1 MEAVQRRAREQS
13 QEEQRVRLR
22 QATLAAR
29 HADAGRRVVVV
40 REEDSTDPRL
50 TMALNATPEGSAM
63 VVTSVPSQQPPPET
77 LDLGASLWANSL
89 LLQRGGASAPVVGG
103 EREHLSEDPSYETSG
118 RVEEGGLALR
128 QESSVLD
135 RAGGVLKKSKSA
147 YLRRLKLLPPSVG
160 VEVEAE
166 GRHGTGLGGRE
177 GMLGVASLLDRV
189 GGGGSRASTAS
200 TASTS
205 VLGTS
210 VSTSSVLN
218 DAMVE
223 HAVSNQDGVPKKE
236 DGRTNRKHRTRGGRV
251 RPKSSMGRRTIGGG
265 GGTSGVY
272 VGGVVRSRSSSSL
285 SRGSRQRPSS
295 AANTSSGRKGRAAVR
310 DTRNMLKG
318 LSMGKS
324 GKFAGT
330 KRSQSSFAAK
340 LQQRIVN
347 GRRSQRLGA
356 LLF

>member
-1 MEAVQRRAREQS
+1 M
-13 QEEQRVRLR
+13 
-22 QATLAAR
+22 
-29 HADAGRRVVVV
+29 VVV

-103 EREHLSEDPSYETSG
+103 EREPLSEDPSYETSG

-218 DAMVE
+218 GAMVE

-265 GGTSGVY
+265 RGTSGVY
-272 VGGVVRSRSSSSL
+272 VGGVVRSRSSL